1 MFWSQPTVGSGQYLH
16 HLVSVLARNPAG
28 HRFVLVIPRFT
39 MAQPPS
45 VPGCQVI
52 MMSTPFDRRHE
63 NLAKL
68 WFEQIALVQ
77 ISRRLRVDLIHVP
90 YFGSPFR
97 SATPVV
103 ATIHDLIPLLLPAY
117 KGNRGVQAYM
127 RLAAASAKRAAHV
140 IADSE
145 WTRRD
150 IIRHLRIPPD
160 RITVTYLA
168 ASDQYAPRDQEALAE
183 VCARLRLRRPY
194 VYYVGGFDARKNVEM
209 VVRAFAKATQEWDVR
224 PQLVIA
230 GRQPV
235 GDDEL
240 FPDINRTILETGVAA
255 DVALIGPVTAEDSAA
270 LMAGCSAFVFPSR
283 YEGFGLSPLEAMQC
297 GAPVLASSTSS
308 VGEVVAEGGLLI
320 HPDDL
325 HGWADA
331 LRLVLTDE
339 SFARDLRRRGRE
351 RATRFSWARTAAQT
365 LAVYDQAIARRETPA
380 IPAVGRQIRRPSRG
394 SRAADDR

>member
-16 HLVSVLARNPAG
+16 HLVSDLARNPAG

-39 MAQPPS
+39 TAQPPS
-45 VPGCQVI
+45 IPGCQVV
-52 MMSTPFDRRHE
+52 MMSTPFDRRNE

-77 ISRRLRVDLIHVP
+77 ICRRLRVDLIHVP

-103 ATIHDLIPLLLPAY
+103 TTVHDLIPLLLPAY
-117 KGNRGVQAYM
+117 KGHRGVQAYM

-150 IIRHLRIPPD
+150 ILRHLRIPPE
-160 RITVTYLA
+160 RVTVTYLA
-168 ASDQYAPRDQEALAE
+168 ASDQYAPRGEEAIAE
-183 VCARLRLRRPY
+183 VCARLRLHRPY
-194 VYYVGGFDARKNVEM
+194 VYYVGGFDRRKNVDM
-209 VVRAFAKATQEWDVR
+209 VVRAFAEATQAWSDR

-230 GRQPV
+230 GSQPV
-235 GDDEL
+235 GGDEL

-255 DVALIGPVTAEDSAA
+255 DVALIGPVTAEDSSA

-283 YEGFGLSPLEAMQC
+283 YEGFGLSPLEAMQS

-325 HGWADA
+325 RGWADA
-331 LRLVLTDE
+331 LRQVLADA
-339 SFARDLRRRGRE
+339 SFAADLRRRGRE
-351 RATRFSWARTAAQT
+351 RAARFNWAKTAAQT
-365 LAVYDQAIARRETPA
+365 LAVYDQAIPRSQTPA
-380 IPAVGRQIRRPSRG
+380 MSAVKRQIRRPSRR
-394 SRAADDR
+394 SRTADDR